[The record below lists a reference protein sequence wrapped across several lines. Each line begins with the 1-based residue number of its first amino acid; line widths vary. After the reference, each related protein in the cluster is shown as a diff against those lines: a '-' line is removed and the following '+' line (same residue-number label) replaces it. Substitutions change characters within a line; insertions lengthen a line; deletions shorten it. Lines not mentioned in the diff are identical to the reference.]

1 MQKDI
6 FRPFLNENSD
16 KLNFL
21 RYNTIGKNKEKYF
34 DFTASGLAFRQI
46 ENRIH
51 EVLET
56 YANTHSKESSN
67 AKITTKYYEEAR
79 QTLQKSLELDDS
91 FTILPCG
98 SGASAAIKKLQEILG
113 LYIPP
118 KTKERLKGKGLK
130 IDKKSMPL
138 VIVGPYE
145 HHSNEVSF
153 RESLAQVKRVKLRK
167 DGLIDL
173 EHLENILE
181 KNKNREIIGSFTKL
195 QM

>member
-21 RYNTIGKNKEKYF
+21 RYNTIGKNKDKYF

-67 AKITTKYYEEAR
+67 AKITTKYYEDAR
-79 QTLQKSLELDDS
+79 QTLQKSLEIDDS

-98 SGASAAIKKLQEILG
+98 SGATGAIKKLQEILG
-113 LYIPP
+113 VYIPP
-118 KTKERLKGKGLK
+118 KTE
-130 IDKKSMPL
+130 
-138 VIVGPYE
+138 
-145 HHSNEVSF
+145 
-153 RESLAQVKRVKLRK
+153 AKRKRS
-167 DGLIDL
+167 
-173 EHLENILE
+173 
-181 KNKNREIIGSFTKL
+181 KNR
-195 QM
+195 

>member
-21 RYNTIGKNKEKYF
+21 RYNTIGKNKDKYF

-67 AKITTKYYEEAR
+67 AKITTI
-79 QTLQKSLELDDS
+79 TLLTNNLKSQLAYCTFGCL
-91 FTILPCG
+91 
-98 SGASAAIKKLQEILG
+98 KKLA
-113 LYIPP
+113 
-118 KTKERLKGKGLK
+118 T
-130 IDKKSMPL
+130 
-138 VIVGPYE
+138 
-145 HHSNEVSF
+145 F
-153 RESLAQVKRVKLRK
+153 
-167 DGLIDL
+167 
-173 EHLENILE
+173 
-181 KNKNREIIGSFTKL
+181 
-195 QM
+195 

>member
-21 RYNTIGKNKEKYF
+21 RYNTIGKNKDKYF

-67 AKITTKYYEEAR
+67 AKITTKYYEDAR
-79 QTLQKSLELDDS
+79 QTLQKSLEIDDS

-98 SGASAAIKKLQEILG
+98 
-113 LYIPP
+113 
-118 KTKERLKGKGLK
+118 
-130 IDKKSMPL
+130 
-138 VIVGPYE
+138 
-145 HHSNEVSF
+145 
-153 RESLAQVKRVKLRK
+153 
-167 DGLIDL
+167 
-173 EHLENILE
+173 
-181 KNKNREIIGSFTKL
+181 
-195 QM
+195 